1 MGQIKNTPFSL
12 GSIVPKIID
21 CYSGNQND
29 ARNQKIHSEVM
40 DNFFE
45 VKLSFLTGVSQKCT
59 QFWDNTNTYEMNT
72 IRKESI
78 YGSENNCSNRII
90 LKN

>member
-45 VKLSFLTGVSQKCT
+45 VKLSFLTGVSSQ
-59 QFWDNTNTYEMNT
+59 QRPPANNEYGP
-72 IRKESI
+72 ISI
-78 YGSENNCSNRII
+78 I
-90 LKN
+90 

>member
-45 VKLSFLTGVSQKCT
+45 VKLSFLTGVRAGSQTSTSLC
-59 QFWDNTNTYEMNT
+59 
-72 IRKESI
+72 SI
-78 YGSENNCSNRII
+78 VEGEGVKI
-90 LKN
+90 LKILST

>member
-29 ARNQKIHSEVM
+29 ARNQKNRSEVM
-40 DNFFE
+40 GNFFE
-45 VKLSFLTGVSQKCT
+45 VKLSFLTGVSNSIPEKFCLKS
-59 QFWDNTNTYEMNT
+59 TYQ
-72 IRKESI
+72 
-78 YGSENNCSNRII
+78 C
-90 LKN
+90 L